1 MMKRSIIGL
10 SLGLTL
16 AAPAFA
22 FQCPADMKK
31 IDEALAASPA
41 LSAEDMDK
49 VKELRAKGEELH
61 NAGDH
66 QASVDTLA
74 EAMKLLDIM

>member
-1 MMKRSIIGL
+1 MHRHLFAAVLIL
-10 SLGLTL
+10 A

-22 FQCPADMKK
+22 FHCPADMAA
-31 IDEALAASPA
+31 IDEALKTAT
-41 LSAEDMDK
+41 LSEADLAK

-61 NAGDH
+61 AAGDH

-74 EAMKLLDIM
+74 EAMKILGL